1 MGNKESNIISKVMK
15 KFLNETMEFVLYHY
29 TLSDRQDTEYWR
41 AYDTTDVLESISS
54 MIEKKLKQEWV
65 NHAETL
71 LNRYN
76 WTSMLVGYNK
86 PYLGKLPK
94 IEKCQI
100 DNYEFYT
107 KQLVENY
114 RYHYQNNMTV
124 KDRLEYI
131 NT

>member
-1 MGNKESNIISKVMK
+1 
-15 KFLNETMEFVLYHY
+15 
-29 TLSDRQDTEYWR
+29 
-41 AYDTTDVLESISS
+41 
-54 MIEKKLKQEWV
+54 
-65 NHAETL
+65 
-71 LNRYN
+71 
-76 WTSMLVGYNK
+76 MLIGYNK

-94 IEKCQI
+94 IKECQMK
-100 DNYEFYT
+100 NYEFYT